1 MNRRTTL
8 ALTTKALLCLT
19 VATALPQMGFAQS
32 NPLIGT
38 WKLNLVKSKFS
49 PGPAP
54 RSLTI
59 DIQAEGQGY
68 KVNLEGIDAQG
79 NPVKGGFGPYL
90 LDGKPY
96 PVTGNPD
103 YDQSSYKRV
112 SDSTWEITR
121 IKGGKPVQ
129 TVTAVLSADGKTR
142 TFTATGVNA
151 TGQQVNDVNVFD
163 KQ

>member
-1 MNRRTTL
+1 MNRRT
-8 ALTTKALLCLT
+8 LTTMAL
-19 VATALPQMGFAQS
+19 VFSPIVFATALPQIGFAQS
-32 NPLIGT
+32 DPLLGT
-38 WKLNLVKSKFS
+38 WQLNLTKSKFS

-68 KVNLEGIDAQG
+68 KVNLEGTDAQG

-112 SDSTWEITR
+112 NDSTWEITR
-121 IKGGKPVQ
+121 IKAGKPVQ

-151 TGQQVNDVNVFD
+151 NEQQVNDVNVFD